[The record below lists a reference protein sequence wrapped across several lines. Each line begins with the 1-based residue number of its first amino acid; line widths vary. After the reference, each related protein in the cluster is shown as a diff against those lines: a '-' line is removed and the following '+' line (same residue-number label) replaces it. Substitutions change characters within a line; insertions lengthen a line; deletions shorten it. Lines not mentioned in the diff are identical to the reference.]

1 MRKRTFTDIWKII
14 KTTFKN
20 WFDRDPF
27 REGAIIA
34 YYAIFS
40 LPGLLVVT
48 IALSGYFF
56 GKEAVSGHL
65 QYQISQTIGTETAI
79 QVQSIV
85 AMASKS
91 KDSVWAAILGI
102 ATMLFGATAVFA
114 QLQKSINNIWEVEVQ
129 TKRSG
134 IWMFVK
140 NRLFSFG
147 LIVSIAF
154 LLLISLVLTTLIAA
168 FSVWIQQFWSESVLL
183 YFKIFNAVFSF
194 GIITLLFAL
203 MFKVLPDAKVKWK
216 SVWIG
221 GMVTSLLFAIGK
233 TALGLY
239 FEKANPG
246 SGYGA
251 AGSIILI
258 LLWTSYSSMIVFLG
272 AEFTKVF
279 SDHFYGVAPPNEF
292 ATPQPN
298 YTMKVVLKTNKM
310 KPIKRKTNT

>member
-1 MRKRTFTDIWKII
+1 MIYMKKRILKEIGKILKVTI
-14 KTTFKN
+14 RN
-20 WFDRDPF
+20 WFKHDPF
-27 REGAIIA
+27 RQGAIIA

-40 LPGLLVVT
+40 LPGLLLVS
-48 IALSGYFF
+48 IALAGYFF
-56 GKEAVSGHL
+56 GADAVSGHL
-65 QYQISQTIGTETAI
+65 QYQISKAIGNETAA

-85 AMASKS
+85 VMANKS
-91 KDSVWAAILGI
+91 KDTVWAAFLGI

-114 QLQKSINNIWEVEVQ
+114 QLQKSLNNIWNVEVQ

-134 IWMFVK
+134 IWVFVK
-140 NRLFSFG
+140 TRLFSFG

-154 LLLISLVLTTLIAA
+154 LLLMSLVLTTLIAA
-168 FSVWIQQFWSESVLL
+168 FSVWIQQFWSGSVLL
-183 YFKIFNAVFSF
+183 FFKVFNAIFSF
-194 GIITLLFAL
+194 GFISLLFAL

-221 GMVTSLLFAIGK
+221 GVVTSLLFVIGK

-239 FEKANPG
+239 FEKAHPG

-258 LLWTSYSSMIVFLG
+258 LLWTSYSSMIVYFG

-279 SDHFYGVAPPNEF
+279 SDHFYGVALPNEF
-292 ATPQPN
+292 ANKQPS
-298 YTMKVVLKTNKM
+298 TLE
-310 KPIKRKTNT
+310 KPI